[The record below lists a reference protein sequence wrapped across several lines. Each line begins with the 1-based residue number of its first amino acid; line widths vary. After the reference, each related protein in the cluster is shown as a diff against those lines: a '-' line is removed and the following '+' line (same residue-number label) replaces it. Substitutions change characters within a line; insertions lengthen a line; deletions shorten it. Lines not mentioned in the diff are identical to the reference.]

1 MDSHKDKELAF
12 LPVSITLSAW
22 DRAVDRF
29 SIAEWE
35 RRQLALIKAAQDAWS
50 NRPVPSDT
58 EVTFSLTLFVRLWEE
73 SVELTESFLVK
84 YDDYKLIITSAS

>member
-1 MDSHKDKELAF
+1 MDSQKELAF

-35 RRQLALIKAAQDAWS
+35 RRQLALIKAAQDAWNKRS
-50 NRPVPSDT
+50 VSSDT
-58 EVTFSLTLFVRLWEE
+58 TVTFSLTLFVRLGEE
-73 SVELTESFLVK
+73 TTEVTEYFIVK

>member
-12 LPVSITLSAW
+12 LPVSIMLSTW

-50 NRPVPSDT
+50 KRPVPSDMG
-58 EVTFSLTLFVRLWEE
+58 VTFLLTLFVRLGEE

-84 YDDYKLIITSAS
+84 YDDYKRIITSAS

>member
-1 MDSHKDKELAF
+1 MDSQKELAF

-35 RRQLALIKAAQDAWS
+35 RRQLAMIKAAQDAWNKRS
-50 NRPVPSDT
+50 VSSDT
-58 EVTFSLTLFVRLWEE
+58 TVTFSLTLFVRLGEE
-73 SVELTESFLVK
+73 TTELTEYFTVK

>member
-35 RRQLALIKAAQDAWS
+35 RRQLALIKAAQDA
-50 NRPVPSDT
+50 
-58 EVTFSLTLFVRLWEE
+58 
-73 SVELTESFLVK
+73 
-84 YDDYKLIITSAS
+84 

>member
-1 MDSHKDKELAF
+1 MNSNNELAF

-29 SIAEWE
+29 RIAEWD

-50 NRPVPSDT
+50 KRSISSDT
-58 EVTFSLTLFVRLWEE
+58 EVTFSLTLFVRLGEE
-73 SVELTESFLVK
+73 TTELTECFTVK
-84 YDDYKLIITSAS
+84 YDDYKLVITSAS

>member
-1 MDSHKDKELAF
+1 MDSQKELAF

-35 RRQLALIKAAQDAWS
+35 RRQLALIKAAQDAWNKRS
-50 NRPVPSDT
+50 VSSDT
-58 EVTFSLTLFVRLWEE
+58 TVTFSLTLFVRLGEE
-73 SVELTESFLVK
+73 TTELTEYFTVK